1 MTRATRTRA
10 QSKASAPGA
19 RGRRRPSPTSG
30 ATSAKNTPAI
40 LQAIVRT
47 AARLCEASNAHIYR
61 VDGDR
66 LRLLAYSGSEPVRH
80 VGQEVPI
87 TRELLSGQAVLDRR
101 TIHVRDVQTAAAR
114 RRYPGLRGFR
124 HLRSMLAA
132 PLLHDDAAVG
142 LIIIHRSRVR
152 PFTAKQIALL
162 RTFADQA
169 AIALENE
176 RLREELEDRN
186 RDLTEA
192 LEQQTAT
199 SEILRAISSSP
210 TEVGPV
216 FATILDKAMTLVGA
230 QLGVLWRYEGD
241 EMFRAIE
248 VRGARPELRALLQEP
263 QRFGRPLFRT
273 NGPWRP
279 GQIADVRES
288 EPYRRGEP
296 LWVNN
301 ADREGMRTL
310 LNVPLVSDARFLGTI
325 SLYRR
330 EVRAFTGKEIALLQT
345 FADQAVI
352 AIENV
357 RLFTELQARNR
368 DLTEALE
375 QQTATGEILRVLS
388 QLPHRCP
395 AGVRRDLSQRRPS
408 LRGRLRNGD
417 RGHRPRAATPSGTW
431 LQQGGARGPA
441 AGLPHAPRWAGTVCP
456 GDPRSR
462 AAPHPRHRG
471 VVLPGLRSCARLPQ
485 HCGHPRVP
493 RRAGHR
499 CHRRGPRGVRSILR
513 SPDRAAS
520 NLRRPGRHRHR
531 ERAPVRGA
539 GAPQQGPHG
548 IARAADSYQRDPA
561 RHLGLADRRS
571 ARLRHDRAKRR
582 VAVRRDV
589 RYRAPVRW
597 RAGTPHRPSQLHARG
612 PRRAPARVP
621 DGPGSPDD
629 VRAGDPDE
637 VRRSCR
643 GSAGGS

>member
-19 RGRRRPSPTSG
+19 RGRRRPGPTSG

-132 PLLHDDAAVG
+132 PLLHDGAAVG

-357 RLFTELQARNR
+357 RLFTELEARNR
-368 DLTEALE
+368 DLSEALE

-388 QLPHRCP
+388 QSPTDVQPVFDAICRSAVHLCE
-395 AGVRRDLSQRRPS
+395 GVFGTVIEVTGPELRLQAAHGFSRAELEALRQVFPMPLDGQAPSAQAIRDRALLHIPDTEVSSYRDFGRA
-408 LRGRLRNGD
+408 RGFRSIVAIPVFRERQAIAAIAVG
-417 RGHRPRAATPSGTW
+417 RAAAGPFSDRQIALLRIFADQAVIAIENVRLFAELERRNKDLTESLEQQTATSEILRVISGSPTDV
-431 LQQGGARGPA
+431 QPVFD
-441 AGLPHAPRWAGTVCP
+441 TI
-456 GDPRSR
+456 
-462 AAPHPRHRG
+462 
-471 VVLPGLRSCARLPQ
+471 
-485 HCGHPRVP
+485 
-493 RRAGHR
+493 
-499 CHRRGPRGVRSILR
+499 VRSAVSLCGGMFGTAHR
-513 SPDRAAS
+513 FDGELVHLTAHHNCTPEVLDALQRAFPMAPDR
-520 NLRRPGRHRHR
+520 RM
-531 ERAPVRGA
+531 
-539 GAPQQGPHG
+539 
-548 IARAADSYQRDPA
+548 I
-561 RHLGLADRRS
+561 
-571 ARLRHDRAKRR
+571 
-582 VAVRRDV
+582 
-589 RYRAPVRW
+589 
-597 RAGTPHRPSQLHARG
+597 
-612 PRRAPARVP
+612 
-621 DGPGSPDD
+621 